1 MQSEKYH
8 IKPKEIFKINLIY
21 ISTILALI
29 IFVIDLQIPLGVAGG
44 VPYIAVILLA
54 LFSRK
59 KNIVIKHAVF
69 CSLFI
74 LVGLYFSPEGGE
86 LWKVL
91 SNRFLA
97 LFSVWITAILGLKWL
112 HSEESV
118 IKLIKDIDLEKEKI
132 YLATMHG
139 AQHITNN
146 LLNELKVVEFEIKKH
161 AGFDKEIV
169 IMFDNMLI
177 EADNLMSKLS
187 EVNDIDEESIKKS
200 IYPQSES

>member
-8 IKPKEIFKINLIY
+8 TKPKELFKINPIY
-21 ISTILALI
+21 ISAILALI

-59 KNIVIKHAVF
+59 KNIVIKYAVF

-97 LFSVWITAILGLKWL
+97 LFSVWITTILGLKWL

-118 IKLIKDIDLEKEKI
+118 IKLIKDVDLEKEKI

-161 AGFDKEIV
+161 ADFDKEIV

-177 EADNLMSKLS
+177 EADDLMSKLS
-187 EVNDIDEESIKKS
+187 EVDNIDEESIKKS